1 MHLRT
6 YERLKH
12 QLLTH
17 EGGLSRRVRSR
28 EPDYP
33 SLVAYLN

>member
-6 YERLKH
+6 YERLKSR
-12 QLLTH
+12 LLTH
-17 EGGLSRRVRSR
+17 EGGLSRRVRGR

-33 SLVAYLN
+33 SLVAYLD